1 MISILV
7 DIDFIRSLIKWF
19 FCYMIRFDENTRL
32 CICLART
39 ALLILIMDLRVGLM
53 RILWYYLRLAISNVT
68 TYMYKRKISR
78 GWLVPGEWVAVRV
91 DLAVGSI
98 HSLRRNLASSF
109 AFVPLRRACLRSCQP
124 QGSTM
129 FCILRV
135 PGKSPERPR
144 SRYRRRQI
152 FPIDPVKSPNER
164 YIGFRRSNSERSR
177 ISIHALST
185 YREAFAKNAFTILR
199 QRSPKM
205 IDRHFIVIYRLSASL
220 PRFTPVCSQF
230 RL

>member
-1 MISILV
+1 MILRRLFWLIL
-7 DIDFIRSLIKWF
+7 ILYRSLIKRF
-19 FCYMIRFDENTRL
+19 FCCMISFDENTRL
-32 CICLART
+32 YICSARI

-53 RILWYYLRLAISNVT
+53 RIFWYYLQLAISNSVM

-164 YIGFRRSNSERSR
+164 Y
-177 ISIHALST
+177 
-185 YREAFAKNAFTILR
+185 
-199 QRSPKM
+199 
-205 IDRHFIVIYRLSASL
+205 
-220 PRFTPVCSQF
+220 
-230 RL
+230 